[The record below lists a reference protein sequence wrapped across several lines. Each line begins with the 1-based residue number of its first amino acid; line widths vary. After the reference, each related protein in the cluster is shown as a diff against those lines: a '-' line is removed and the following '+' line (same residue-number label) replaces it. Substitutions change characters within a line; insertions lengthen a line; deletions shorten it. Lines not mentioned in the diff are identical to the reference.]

1 MNSLYVNLIIWMDVR
16 KKMVNK
22 RKSDI
27 KKNDSINIKFRNS
40 QNHSMLLRM
49 FRITV
54 IPGDERTGKRTG
66 GAFWQPVM
74 FCFLIQVLVTW
85 VCALCEIHKLYTQDS
100 HTLLHTYYTLIK
112 SLH

>member
-16 KKMVNK
+16 KRMVNK

-27 KKNDSINIKFRNS
+27 KKNDSMNIKFRNS

-54 IPGDERTGKRTG
+54 TPGDEGTGKTG
-66 GAFWQPVM
+66 GAFRRLVM
-74 FCFLIQVLVTW
+74 FCFLIQLLVTW

-100 HTLLHTYYTLIK
+100 HTLLHTYYTLIR
-112 SLH
+112 SSH